1 VVVEEKEAE
10 EAGEEV
16 ATTKVVEAEDKIM
29 VVVAEAEEAEALKPA
44 IILQK
49 NGINCP
55 KSSAWKFWKLVVP
68 NGILEHVQ
76 RAYSNIFKLYDYVRK
91 RTINVIWK
99 YLSRT
104 YATTVISKKLK

>member
-29 VVVAEAEEAEALKPA
+29 VVVVVAEAEAEEAEALKPA

-55 KSSAWKFWKLVVP
+55 KSSA
-68 NGILEHVQ
+68 
-76 RAYSNIFKLYDYVRK
+76 
-91 RTINVIWK
+91 
-99 YLSRT
+99 
-104 YATTVISKKLK
+104 

>member
-1 VVVEEKEAE
+1 MVEEKEAE

-29 VVVAEAEEAEALKPA
+29 VVVVVAEAEEAEALKPA

-55 KSSAWKFWKLVVP
+55 KSSA
-68 NGILEHVQ
+68 
-76 RAYSNIFKLYDYVRK
+76 
-91 RTINVIWK
+91 
-99 YLSRT
+99 
-104 YATTVISKKLK
+104 